1 MDKNEWTPA
10 DLLQLSGGYW
20 SACALHAGVKLDI
33 FTPLSERSL
42 SAPELALILK
52 TDPRSLAMLLNALT
66 SLGLLSKSM
75 EIYAATPFAARF
87 LARTSQQYLGYII
100 QHHHHLMAS
109 WAHLD
114 EAVVIGQP
122 IRERVSHADDETTRE
137 SFEMG
142 MFNLAMQLAPLIVP
156 NVNLSGRRRLLDLG
170 GGPGTYAINFCRQ
183 NPELS
188 AVVYDL
194 PSTRSFAE
202 STIARFDLTERI
214 DFEEGDFITGKI
226 EGRFDVAWL
235 SHILHGEGPD
245 GCAILLKSAVSAL
258 EPGGLI
264 LVQEFIL
271 DDTMDGPLFPAL
283 FSLNMLL
290 GTTNGQAYSQGDLMK
305 MLEAARVSDLQ
316 RLSLD
321 LPNGAGIISGILQA
335 SGSEQKVDG

>member
-1 MDKNEWTPA
+1 MNKNEWTPA
-10 DLLQLSGGYW
+10 DLLHLSGSYW

-33 FTPLSERSL
+33 FTQLAEREL
-42 SAPELALILK
+42 NAAELALLLK
-52 TDPRSLAMLLNALT
+52 SDPRGLAMLLNALT
-66 SLGLLSKSM
+66 SLGLLSKRA
-75 EIYAATPFAARF
+75 EIYSATPFAAKH
-87 LARTSQQYLGYII
+87 LARTSQLYLGHII
-100 QHHHHLMAS
+100 QHHHHLMAG
-109 WAHLD
+109 WTHLD
-114 EAVVIGQP
+114 EAVVSGQP
-122 IRERVSHADDETTRE
+122 FHERISRADDETTRE

-156 NVNLSGRRRLLDLG
+156 NVNLAGRRRLLDLG

-183 NPELS
+183 YPDLS

-194 PSTRSFAE
+194 PSTRPFAE
-202 STIARFDLTERI
+202 ATIARFDLTDRI
-214 DFEEGDFITGKI
+214 DFEEGDFIAEDI

-245 GCAILLKSAVSAL
+245 GCAILLKRAVSAL

-290 GTTNGQAYSQGDLMK
+290 GTTSGQAYSQGELME
-305 MLEAARVSDLQ
+305 MLEAAGARNLT

-321 LPNGAGIISGILQA
+321 LPNGAGVISG
-335 SGSEQKVDG
+335 VV